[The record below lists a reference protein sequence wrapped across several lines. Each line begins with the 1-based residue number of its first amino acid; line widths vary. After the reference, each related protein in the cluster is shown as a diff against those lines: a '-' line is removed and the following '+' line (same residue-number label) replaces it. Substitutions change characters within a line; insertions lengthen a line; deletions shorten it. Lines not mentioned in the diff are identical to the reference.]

1 MSFFTNIGPNLTELF
16 TAKWETDILQ
26 CIHSLPDMNTN
37 EDEVYKLIKDIN
49 IYESSAIDHLS
60 AILLKPAFLALVP
73 QLTHVFNL
81 CLTQGI
87 FPNCW
92 KVTSAIPLQKDGDKS
107 DVSNL
112 RPISLLPL
120 PGKLLEKI
128 IHKNLMSFLNTYD
141 LLDVRQGGGGL
152 ERTTRLSKRSWSHW
166 WSLRCHEQPRSYY
179 SSIHRL

>member
-141 LLDVRQGGGGL
+141 LLDVRQGGGG
-152 ERTTRLSKRSWSHW
+152 
-166 WSLRCHEQPRSYY
+166 
-179 SSIHRL
+179 